1 MYSVLKVQ
9 ISDNHIT
16 SKILEKS
23 NFRLSAYNCYLGY
36 CRKKF
41 HRKFCLHVGKHFF
54 NLCERRCF
62 SVKVDAKQLAEL
74 RKQTGYS
81 LSLCRDALLENNNDI
96 KVAQAWLDEEAIKK
110 GWQKA
115 EKLQGRKTS
124 EGLIG
129 VMVENNH
136 AAMVEVYV

>member
-1 MYSVLKVQ
+1 M
-9 ISDNHIT
+9 
-16 SKILEKS
+16 
-23 NFRLSAYNCYLGY
+23 
-36 CRKKF
+36 
-41 HRKFCLHVGKHFF
+41 
-54 NLCERRCF
+54 
-62 SVKVDAKQLAEL
+62 KVDAKQLAEL

-96 KVAQAWLDEEAIKK
+96 KVAQEWLDEEAIKK

-136 AAMVEVYV
+136 AAMVEVYVREYTYEGRFFRYNSLNCLHHKQNFFVNLVSILSLYEDVFFFCFSTLNNYASGLLM